1 MSESVKNLEVMER
14 IAAGEFDFSAEELAG
29 AVNFTLRV
37 SSGTA
42 ATTAVAVALVRR
54 DHIRDVAEW
63 VAWARDNFRL
73 EGSYLH
79 HLHKVGKMLIGLR
92 ECLGDT
98 QKGAE
103 CCNNTAD
110 ARKGAECCNN
120 TVKMYRTLFAAGF
133 DKLLPVTRIPAEQLA
148 AFLSH
153 LSKPIDKLTRGEV
166 RAAVAEWLGDAGRA
180 TSGGVQPELSGFDRA
195 LDTVVRLDPEALVA
209 AVNDDDK
216 AAQSLR
222 AGMGLLG
229 AALEFEKR
237 RECPDVPTLQAAKA
251 ALLSEIDEIEAV
263 IAKAL

>member
-1 MSESVKNLEVMER
+1 MSETSVKNLEVMEA
-14 IAAGEFDFSAEELAG
+14 IAAGEFGFSAEELAG
-29 AVNFTLRV
+29 AVSFTLRV

-42 ATTAVAVALVRR
+42 TTTAVAVALVRR
-54 DHIRDVAEW
+54 DHIRDAAAW
-63 VAWARDNFRL
+63 VNWARDRFGL

-103 CCNNTAD
+103 CCNNTG
-110 ARKGAECCNN
+110 RL
-120 TVKMYRTLFAAGF
+120 YRTLFAAGF

-153 LSKPIDKLTRGEV
+153 LSKPIDKMTRGEV
-166 RAAVAEWLGDAGRA
+166 RTAVAEWLGESVRTAA
-180 TSGGVQPELSGFDRA
+180 ESVQPDLPGFDRA
-195 LDTVVRLDPEALVA
+195 LDTVWRLEPADLVA
-209 AVNDDDK
+209 AVNNDDK

-237 RECPDVPTLQAAKA
+237 RECPDVATLQAAKA
-251 ALLSEIDEIEAV
+251 ALLSEIEEIEEV